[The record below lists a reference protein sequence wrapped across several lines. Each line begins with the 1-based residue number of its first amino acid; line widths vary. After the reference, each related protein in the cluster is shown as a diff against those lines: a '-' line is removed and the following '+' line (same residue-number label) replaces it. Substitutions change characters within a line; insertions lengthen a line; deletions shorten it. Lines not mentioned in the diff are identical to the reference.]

1 MSETLE
7 TAVAP
12 APASEAAPADPSR
25 GTVDEPP
32 PFLGTWR
39 NVHLLV
45 IGELVATAILFY
57 ALTRWAS

>member
-1 MSETLE
+1 MSESFE
-7 TAVAP
+7 TP
-12 APASEAAPADPSR
+12 APGPAGEAAPAAPTRD
-25 GTVDEPP
+25 TVDEAP

-45 IGELVATAILFY
+45 IGELLVTAILFW